1 MKVTSR
7 FLMLFLLFTGYV
19 LVYID
24 KTVIGF
30 ALLPIRDEFHLTPQ
44 QVGYISGIF
53 FLSYSLCQF
62 PAGWLNDR
70 LGYRRVL
77 ILSLSIVALCA
88 LLFGWLGASL
98 SLLMLFRFMAG
109 IGHSGY
115 PSASAKAVS
124 SNFVVHQHTFAQSV
138 LLSTAGLAMA
148 VGPLLAVWALH
159 RTGWHHAFLILG
171 GLIVV
176 AAVSMA
182 LLLPA
187 AVATPDDTPR
197 IARASLWQSMRQP
210 LFWQLFMAN
219 FLINIP
225 LYSLLSWLPSFL
237 AQRDHLDLAAIGGI
251 MSISGIGCWLS
262 SLASGWFVG
271 RYMAGREPRVICVAT
286 LVAAV
291 AMMAVYVWGSTMAT
305 TWMLLVTNIA
315 MICAFVT
322 CFTLPMKRFPHEM
335 IGSIIG
341 LLNAGGVLG
350 GFVGPI
356 AMGYLLAAGGGSYL
370 TSFLF
375 LMLSTVLAGLVLQ
388 PNLQD
393 QCCQSIQE

>member
-7 FLMLFLLFTGYV
+7 FLLLFLLFTGYV

-53 FLSYSLCQF
+53 FLSYSLSQF

-88 LLFGWLGASL
+88 LLFGWLGTSL
-98 SLLMLFRFMAG
+98 SLLMVFRFMAG

-124 SNFVVHQHTFAQSV
+124 SHFTLHHRTFAQSV

-171 GLIVV
+171 GLVIV
-176 AAVSMA
+176 AAVTLA

-187 AVATPDDTPR
+187 ETITPDNTSH
-197 IARASLWQSMRQP
+197 IARTNLWQSIRQP

-237 AQRDHLDLAAIGGI
+237 AQHDHLDLSAIGGI

-262 SLASGWFVG
+262 SLVSGWLVG
-271 RYMAGREPRVICVAT
+271 RYMAGREPWVICVAT
-286 LVAAV
+286 LVSAA
-291 AMMAVYVWGSTMAT
+291 ALMAVYACGAIA
-305 TWMLLVTNIA
+305 TWMLLISNIA

-375 LMLSTVLAGLVLQ
+375 LMLSTVLAGLILL
-388 PNLQD
+388 PDLRGR
-393 QCCQSIQE
+393 CQSIQE

>member
-30 ALLPIRDEFHLTPQ
+30 ALLPIRDEFHLSPQ
-44 QVGYISGIF
+44 QIGYISGIF
-53 FLSYSLCQF
+53 FLSYSLSQF

-77 ILSLSIVALCA
+77 ILSLSLVGLCA
-88 LLFGWLGASL
+88 LLFGWLGSSL
-98 SLLMLFRFMAG
+98 SLLMVFRFMAG

-124 SNFVVHQHTFAQSV
+124 SNFALHQRTFAQSV

-171 GLIVV
+171 GLVVV
-176 AAVSMA
+176 AALSMV

-187 AVATPDDTPR
+187 AVTTPDDPPR
-197 IARASLWQSMRQP
+197 IAHLRLWQSMRQP
-210 LFWQLFMAN
+210 LFWQLFMTN

-225 LYSLLSWLPSFL
+225 LYGLLSWLPSFL
-237 AQRDHLDLAAIGGI
+237 AQRDHLDLPTIGGI
-251 MSISGIGCWLS
+251 MSLSGIGCWLS
-262 SLASGWFVG
+262 SLVSGWFVG
-271 RYMAGREPRVICVAT
+271 RYMAGREPWVICIAT
-286 LVAAV
+286 LVATA
-291 AMMAVYVWGSTMAT
+291 AMMAVYVWGTVTAT

-322 CFTLPMKRFPHEM
+322 CFTLPMKRFPHET
-335 IGSIIG
+335 IGSVIG

-356 AMGYLLAAGGGSYL
+356 VMGYLLAAGGGSYL

-375 LMLSTVLAGLVLQ
+375 LMLSTLLAGLILL
-388 PNLQD
+388 PNQQD
-393 QCCQSIQE
+393 RCQSTQE

>member
-77 ILSLSIVALCA
+77 ILSLSLVALCA
-88 LLFGWLGASL
+88 LLFGWLGTSL
-98 SLLMLFRFMAG
+98 SLLMVFRFMAG

-124 SNFVVHQHTFAQSV
+124 SNFTLHHRTFAQSV
-138 LLSTAGLAMA
+138 LLSTSGLAMA

-171 GLIVV
+171 VLVVV

-187 AVATPDDTPR
+187 AVTALDGTSR
-197 IARASLWQSMRQP
+197 VARTSLWHSLRQP

-237 AQRDHLDLAAIGGI
+237 AQRDHLDLPAIGGI
-251 MSISGIGCWLS
+251 MSISGMGCWLS
-262 SLASGWFVG
+262 SLVSGWLVG
-271 RYMAGREPRVICVAT
+271 RYMAGREPWVICIAT
-286 LVAAV
+286 LVSAA
-291 AMMAVYVWGSTMAT
+291 ALMAVYVWDSTATT
-305 TWMLLVTNIA
+305 TWMLLVSSIT

-322 CFTLPMKRFPHEM
+322 CFTLPMKRFPYEM

-350 GFVGPI
+350 GFVGPVV
-356 AMGYLLAAGGGSYL
+356 MGYLLAAGGGSYL

-375 LMLSTVLAGLVLQ
+375 LMLSTVLAGLMLLPGQ
-388 PNLQD
+388 QAR
-393 QCCQSIQE
+393 CQSIQE